1 MTQDVIDDLQTEAD
15 NFDTHAADTA
25 NPHLVTKA
33 QVGLGDV
40 DNTSDATKNSATATL
55 TNKTLTT
62 PTIAS
67 FANATHNHSNAAG
80 GGQITDAALSAAVGI
95 AKGGTGKTTAADAI
109 NALLP
114 SQVGNAD
121 KALVS
126 SGTVASWASLPTE
139 PIPKWKAGRWYSLQQ
154 VLGSN
159 FGATTVLT
167 INQIYATPL
176 WVPRGSGPIDR
187 VGFAVST
194 GVSGGIARIMYFA
207 SGADGHPGALVFD
220 FGTVSV
226 ATAGDKEISGA
237 WTLPP
242 GLGWLAVVSDKAITA
257 GRFETVYFSPLG
269 NSTQGGSNGS
279 PSRAN
284 GGTTAPDPF
293 GTTSITYINDG
304 FPRLAVR
311 AA

>member
-1 MTQDVIDDLQTEAD
+1 MSKRYVIEVARRGRDGLLTRLQDDPAPALG
-15 NFDTHAADTA
+15 A
-25 NPHLVTKA
+25 NLNVNGMS
-33 QVGLGDV
+33 VG
-40 DNTSDATKNSATATL
+40 DATPADLTALHGMTAGNF
-55 TNKTLTT
+55 TG
-62 PTIAS
+62 A
-67 FANATHNHSNAAG
+67 AHTHTSAAG
-80 GGQITDAALSAAVGI
+80 GGQLTDAALSAAIGI
-95 AKGGTGKTTAADAI
+95 SKGGTGKTTAADAI

-139 PIPKWKAGRWYSLQQ
+139 PIPNWKAGHWYSLQQ
-154 VLGSN
+154 FLGSN

-194 GVSGGIARIMYFA
+194 GVAGGIARLMYFA
-207 SGADGHPGALVFD
+207 SGGDGHPGALVFN

-226 ATAGDKEISGA
+226 ATAGDKEISGS
-237 WTLPP
+237 WDLPP

-257 GRFETVYFSPLG
+257 GRFETGYFSPLG
-269 NSTQGGSNGS
+269 NSMQGGYNGS

-284 GGTTAPDPF
+284 GSTTAPDPF
-293 GTTSITYINDG
+293 GTTGITYIDHG

-311 AA
+311 SA